1 MDADLTFVSESV
13 FQGVFDCC
21 RYVVCLH
28 YRYFRI
34 DHYMGNDYEGDSV
47 SSGLELMDILDSGHR
62 GRCGDDFLFDVFR
75 QGCVK
80 EFREAWQ
87 GYLYGDDD
95 DRYADAA

>member
-1 MDADLTFVSESV
+1 
-13 FQGVFDCC
+13 
-21 RYVVCLH
+21 
-28 YRYFRI
+28 
-34 DHYMGNDYEGDSV
+34 
-47 SSGLELMDILDSGHR
+47 MDILDSGHR
-62 GRCGDDFLFDVFR
+62 GRCGDDFLFNVFR